1 MSEEIH
7 MRLATQQTLKPDTE
21 RNFKTPGP
29 MYFLFPPTEISKVVI
44 IIYGNTVDRNADD
57 PV

>member
-1 MSEEIH
+1 